1 MTEIKIRNE
10 VKIVKSNRQIQE
22 KLAKEYSKFL
32 LVWNL
37 HFGITSLKKME
48 SHFTC
53 VMVQEL
59 FVENN
64 SLCGAESQ
72 IKQEIFFFLFLNWKQ
87 LYPYKIVIVSSCF
100 IWWAVVQLLHY
111 TEIAGD

>member
-10 VKIVKSNRQIQE
+10 VKIVKGNRQIQE
-22 KLAKEYSKFL
+22 KLAKEYCQFS

-48 SHFTC
+48 NHFSS

-64 SLCGAESQ
+64 SLCGTES
-72 IKQEIFFFLFLNWKQ
+72 
-87 LYPYKIVIVSSCF
+87 
-100 IWWAVVQLLHY
+100 
-111 TEIAGD
+111 